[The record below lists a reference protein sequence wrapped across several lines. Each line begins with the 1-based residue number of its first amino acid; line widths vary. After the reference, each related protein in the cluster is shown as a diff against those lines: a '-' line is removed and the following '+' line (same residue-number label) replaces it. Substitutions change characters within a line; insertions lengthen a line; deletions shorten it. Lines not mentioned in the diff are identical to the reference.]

1 MTEPAIT
8 EDPAIQT
15 CRETLTGLGDAETRA
30 AEKIFPMVYSELRR
44 IANSRMRGEPG
55 EVVLQPTA
63 LVNEVYMRVVD
74 QDKANINSKTHFIAI
89 ASVAMQRILCDHA
102 RARKSKKRGGDRA
115 REPLDDIAESGA
127 QSELLEA
134 VAEAVDVLGEFDP
147 RKAAIVRLRFL
158 GGLTT
163 VQIAETLGIARST
176 VDADWAA
183 AREWIREELTS

>member
-1 MTEPAIT
+1 
-8 EDPAIQT
+8 
-15 CRETLTGLGDAETRA
+15 
-30 AEKIFPMVYSELRR
+30 
-44 IANSRMRGEPG
+44 MRGEPG
-55 EVVLQPTA
+55 EAVLQPTA

-134 VAEAVDVLGEFDP
+134 VAEAALLLHRRRRG
-147 RKAAIVRLRFL
+147 A
-158 GGLTT
+158 G
-163 VQIAETLGIARST
+163 
-176 VDADWAA
+176 
-183 AREWIREELTS
+183 